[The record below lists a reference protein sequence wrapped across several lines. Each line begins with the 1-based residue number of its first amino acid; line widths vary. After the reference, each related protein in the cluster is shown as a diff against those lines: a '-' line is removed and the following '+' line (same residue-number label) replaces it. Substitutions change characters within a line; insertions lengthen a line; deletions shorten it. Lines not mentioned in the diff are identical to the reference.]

1 MARLPRLVVPGL
13 AHHVVQRSHSGRP
26 PFADDADRREYL
38 DALEEATRARGVAV
52 LAYALLDDEVHL
64 LLVPP
69 DPGALAAAMQAI
81 GRRYVAAFRRR
92 HGGSGTLWDG
102 RFRAGVVEPG
112 PRTLDVLRLIDT
124 LPVRRGLAA
133 SPEAAVWSSAPH
145 RLGRVRDRRLAEPAE
160 VWALGNTPFERE
172 AAYGR
177 LLARGLDAALE
188 QRLEHAARHGW
199 AVGSEAFLAGLAQ
212 SAGRAV
218 RPRGRGRPRRSA
230 GRAAPAG

>member
-1 MARLPRLVVPGL
+1 MARQPRLVVAGL
-13 AHHVVQRSHSGRP
+13 AHHVVQRGHSGQP

-38 DALEEATRARGVAV
+38 AALDEACRARGVAV
-52 LAYALLDDEVHL
+52 LAYALLADEVHL

-69 DPGALAAAMQAI
+69 DAGALAGAMQAL

-112 PRTLDVLRLIDT
+112 PRTLDVLRLIDA

-133 SPEAAVWSSAPH
+133 SPESAAWSSAPH
-145 RLGRVRDRRLAEPAE
+145 RLGQVRDRLLAEPPE
-160 VWALGNTPFERE
+160 VWTLGNTPFERE
-172 AAYGR
+172 AAYRR
-177 LLARGLDAALE
+177 LLERGLDPAFE

-199 AVGSEAFLAGLAQ
+199 AVGSDAFLAGLAER
-212 SAGRAV
+212 AGRAV
-218 RPRGRGRPRRSA
+218 RPRHRGRPRRGAESA
-230 GRAAPAG
+230 ARDR

>member
-13 AHHVVQRSHSGRP
+13 AHHVVQRGHSGRP

-38 DALEEATRARGVAV
+38 GALEEATRARGVAV
-52 LAYALLDDEVHL
+52 LAYALLADEVHL

-69 DPGALAAAMQAI
+69 DPGALGAAMQAI

-112 PRTLDVLRLIDT
+112 PRTLDVLRLIDA

-133 SPEAAVWSSAPH
+133 SAEAAAWSSAPH
-145 RLGRVRDRRLAEPAE
+145 RLGRLRDRLLADPAE

-177 LLARGLDAALE
+177 LLERGLDPAVE

-199 AVGSEAFLAGLAQ
+199 AVGSEAFLAGLAET
-212 SAGRAV
+212 AGRAV
-218 RPRGRGRPRRSA
+218 RPRGRGRPRRDA
-230 GRAAPAG
+230 GRAATAG